1 MSYGSTSQKCP
12 RFAGRMNI
20 FLVPYGSRFSEDSGA
35 YLKPKVL
42 IFYDRILCGSQEEA
56 RISVLHQRWE
66 IEFLSPQA
74 LNQQTTNAIGQSLKF
89 CHLVICI
96 I

>member
-1 MSYGSTSQKCP
+1 MDQLHKNVL
-12 RFAGRMNI
+12 ALLVELI
-20 FLVPYGSRFSEDSGA
+20 FFWYLMRSRFSEDSGA

-42 IFYDRILCGSQEEA
+42 IFYDRMLCGSQEEA